1 MCTQTVP
8 ADPAAWEDAYL
19 RFATPQQETRKFV
32 RRLQAL
38 GAHQWDR
45 DLRVAELFCGR
56 GNGVE
61 AWRQLGFERVE
72 GLDLSAELVRQY
84 RGSARIRVG
93 DARALPFEDASRD
106 VVCVQGGL
114 HHLNG
119 MEDVRRVLQ
128 EIRRVLKTGGRLVVI
143 EPWLTP
149 FLRFVH
155 AACRLR
161 FLRRISPRLDA
172 LATMI
177 ELERA
182 TYDAW
187 LDAPQAILEALR
199 AVAEPAFLRI
209 GSGKLMLVGRA
220 RRRVGLEHQ
229 CQKPLITGRALTP

>member
-8 ADPAAWEDAYL
+8 AGPAAWEDAYL
-19 RFATPQQETRKFV
+19 RFATPQQEVKKFV
-32 RRLQAL
+32 RRLRAL

-45 DLRVAELFCGR
+45 DLRVVELFCGR
-56 GNGVE
+56 GNGVD
-61 AWRQLGFERVE
+61 AWRQLGFHRAE
-72 GLDLSAELVRQY
+72 GLDLSEELVRQY
-84 RGSARIRVG
+84 RGPARIQVG
-93 DARALPFEDASRD
+93 DARQLPFDDASCA

-114 HHLNG
+114 HHLND

-128 EIRRVLKTGGRLVVI
+128 EIQRVLKPAGRLVVI

-161 FLRRISPRLDA
+161 FLRRISRRLEA

-177 ELERA
+177 ELERE

-187 LDAPQAILEALR
+187 LAAPQEILDALR
-199 AVAEPAFLRI
+199 AVAELTIVRI
-209 GSGKLMLVGRA
+209 GWGKLMLVGRA
-220 RRRVGLEHQ
+220 LVPIGSSRSLAGQQQHR
-229 CQKPLITGRALTP
+229 